1 MLVGCSQSGDVSD
14 VRLQVSHRG
23 TQVTDRSCPSLNCD
37 PGGPVVGGRGHRT
50 TGMVISPSWRKRPLS
65 QTDGESENVRK
76 SLFLSLRSSHL
87 HATPTVCTY
96 KHIRFFRQDRYI
108 FGEIKGWFSL
118 DAPPPGGREVMGA
131 ATRGTGPAS
140 LSGHRSRA
148 RPARARAAARPGPR
162 APPLPDGGN

>member
-118 DAPPPGGREVMGA
+118 DAPPPGGKGGHGRSNARYGA
-131 ATRGTGPAS
+131 GQSFRPQKPSTTSQSSGGSTTRTAG
-140 LSGHRSRA
+140 
-148 RPARARAAARPGPR
+148 
-162 APPLPDGGN
+162 APIA